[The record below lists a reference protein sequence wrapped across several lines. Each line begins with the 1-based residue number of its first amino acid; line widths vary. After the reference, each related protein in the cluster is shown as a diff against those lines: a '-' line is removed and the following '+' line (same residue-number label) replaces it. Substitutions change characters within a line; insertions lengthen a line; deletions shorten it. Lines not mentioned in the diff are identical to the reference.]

1 MPSVFELSKIIFHG
15 NLYTTDTRNMFW
27 NFLINAKERGKW
39 CPHKK
44 SELDEK
50 KQAKRELEE
59 INIKQTLR

>member
-1 MPSVFELSKIIFHG
+1 
-15 NLYTTDTRNMFW
+15 MFW

-59 INIKQTLR
+59 INIKQILK